1 MNAAVNDITGGVR
14 PGVLSL
20 SIKEKSALFAA
31 YMPFIKGGGLF
42 IPTNKQYKMGE
53 EVFML
58 LTLMDDPAKLPVSGK
73 VVWLTPSGAH
83 GSRTQG
89 VGVQFAFNDK
99 EKARRWAEGMEK
111 RGYAVSITE
120 AGAEGAL
127 RVRLGNFVQRDDAE
141 RQLRNF
147 KQEGLNGIIINLPQ
161 GFRPEARSSI
171 P

>member
-1 MNAAVNDITGGVR
+1 MNAAVNNVAAPVR

-42 IPTNKQYKMGE
+42 IPTNKSYKMGE

-83 GSRTQG
+83 GGRIQG
-89 VGVQFAFNDK
+89 VGVQFAFN
-99 EKARRWAEGMEK
+99 ESGKAAQNK
-111 RGYAVSITE
+111 I
-120 AGAEGAL
+120 
-127 RVRLGNFVQRDDAE
+127 
-141 RQLRNF
+141 
-147 KQEGLNGIIINLPQ
+147 EGLLGGSLKS
-161 GFRPEARSSI
+161 GRPTHTM
-171 P
+171 

>member
-1 MNAAVNDITGGVR
+1 MMNAAVNDVAGQVR

-58 LTLMDDPAKLPVSGK
+58 LTLMDDPAKLPESGK
-73 VVWLTPSGAH
+73 EVWVTPTGAH

-89 VGVQFAFNDK
+89 EDLQFVF
-99 EKARRWAEGMEK
+99 
-111 RGYAVSITE
+111 
-120 AGAEGAL
+120 
-127 RVRLGNFVQRDDAE
+127 FVFVFAS
-141 RQLRNF
+141 LLLF
-147 KQEGLNGIIINLPQ
+147 PP
-161 GFRPEARSSI
+161 F
-171 P
+171 

>member
-1 MNAAVNDITGGVR
+1 MNAAVNDVAGQVR

-73 VVWLTPSGAH
+73 VVWVTPPGAH
-83 GSRTQG
+83 GGRTQG
-89 VGVQFAFNDK
+89 VGVQFAFN
-99 EKARRWAEGMEK
+99 ESGKAAQNK
-111 RGYAVSITE
+111 I
-120 AGAEGAL
+120 
-127 RVRLGNFVQRDDAE
+127 
-141 RQLRNF
+141 
-147 KQEGLNGIIINLPQ
+147 EGLLGGSLKSV
-161 GFRPEARSSI
+161 RPTHTM
-171 P
+171 